1 MERYWTK
8 KRLVD
13 LAHGD
18 AETVRQWQSQY
29 GRFIYTWLYFQLD
42 KDESR
47 AAALTGQTLSQ
58 ALLNLSA
65 FNPEQT
71 TMYLWVKEIAAEQ
84 LQSVLAQGHVKIQ
97 RPSAWSQLPTKV
109 FESLRRLR
117 SEPVAPDVPACGAVI
132 EMVQTALAD
141 LSEPDRDLL
150 VRRYIR
156 LEPIEHI
163 ASELNLS
170 VEKVN
175 QQLYLARHAFRR
187 GLFYLFESVNANA
200 TEPGGAGGL
209 DVFESNLETLLRSVN
224 PAAMIQADHAE
235 QIKRLVLQTASE
247 VAQHPPI
254 PAPSKRRFNTKFVAA
269 AAVVLAVGL
278 VTAALVMRRYSKEP
292 VASPPPDVPQASE
305 TQTPPSSS
313 SSEQSPELAHSVDEL
328 QRVLEIGM
336 RGDTAGLLEALKS
349 GSEIAQM
356 AAAHYLGRFGDES
369 AIEPLELAESRWF
382 PNGSPDNPF
391 ALAIAQIRQRLEE
404 AAPSQPTAP
413 DSAEPTEAAQQEP
426 QAEPQTPPAVS
437 GQVIGFD
444 GTRLAGVEISVRAEG
459 QTSSQGQTLTAITD
473 DQGRYAFDALPDGLC
488 VVSVRD
494 PQRRIAETHQMV
506 WAVAGQPLTLDFG
519 GAASV
524 AGAVI
529 IDDEPLTEQALLLS
543 DNFQNPEQGV
553 FAAVMQTD
561 AQGVFYCTGVPA
573 GQYGLFARL
582 MANRWTLL
590 ERFEVD
596 RSDVSL
602 LIDPPAVELTVQ
614 APELP
619 DALEMMAVSLRY
631 SPDSADTL
639 AVWTGVKTEEPTVF
653 RIHGVLPSDYTLCM
667 DFSNG
672 VRWMRNISVDQR
684 AEQLF
689 IAEEIPY
696 GLAGLTGQF
705 LSDWPEG
712 LTLESTDPPVRV
724 SVMPEPD
731 GGYVLDGLPRAM
743 YALGVTVNR
752 LFVPYLEIGL
762 YDDQP
767 VVYDPDPQ
775 QLAQSRSPLYVYATD
790 AQGRGLAGG
799 QVWLADEATLY
810 PAEPFERGYFA
821 AAPSGRYTLYAVFA
835 GYEAVGQTVELP
847 ASTIRA
853 ARDANNTVV
862 VRLNP

>member
-47 AAALTGQTLSQ
+47 AAALTAQTLSQ

-65 FNPEQT
+65 FDPEQT
-71 TMYLWVKEIAAEQ
+71 TIYLWLKEIAAEQ
-84 LQSVLAQGHVKIQ
+84 LQSTLARDHGKVQ
-97 RPSAWSQLPTKV
+97 RPAAWSQLPARV

-132 EMVQTALAD
+132 EMVQAALAD
-141 LSEPDRDLL
+141 LSEQDRDLL

-156 LEPIEHI
+156 LDTLEHI

-187 GLFYLFESVNANA
+187 GLFYLFQSVNANA
-200 TEPGGAGGL
+200 IEPAGAGGV

-235 QIKRLVLQTASE
+235 HIKRLVLQTASE

-254 PAPSKRRFNTKFVAA
+254 PAPSKRRFNTKLVA
-269 AAVVLAVGL
+269 AAVVILAAGL
-278 VTAALVMRRYSKEP
+278 VTAVLVMRRHSKEP
-292 VASPPPDVPQASE
+292 VAVPQPSVPQASE
-305 TQTPPSSS
+305 TQTLPSSS

-336 RGDTAGLLEALKS
+336 RGDAAGLLEVLKS

-356 AAAHYLGRFGDES
+356 AAAHYLGRVGDAS

-391 ALAIAQIRQRLEE
+391 ALAITQIHQRLEE
-404 AAPSQPTAP
+404 AMPSQPTAP
-413 DSAEPTEAAQQEP
+413 ESAEPTETVQQEP

-444 GTRLAGVEISVRAEG
+444 GTRLVGVEVAVRAEG
-459 QTSSQGQTLTAITD
+459 QTSQGQTLTAVTD

-494 PQRRIAETHQMV
+494 PQQRIAETHQMV

-519 GAASV
+519 GAASI

-529 IDDEPLTEQALLLS
+529 IDDEPLAEQVLLLS

-561 AQGVFYCTGVPA
+561 AQGVFYCTDVPA
-573 GQYGLFARL
+573 GHYGLFARL

-590 ERFEVD
+590 ERFEAD

-619 DALEMMAVSLRY
+619 EALEMTAVSLRY

-712 LTLESTDPPVRV
+712 LTLESADPPVRV

-731 GGYVLDGLPRAM
+731 GGYVLDGLPPAM
-743 YALGVTVNR
+743 YALGATVNQ

-799 QVWLADEATLY
+799 QVWLADEVALY

-821 AAPSGRYTLYAVFA
+821 AAPPGRYTLYAVFA

-847 ASTIRA
+847 ASTLRA